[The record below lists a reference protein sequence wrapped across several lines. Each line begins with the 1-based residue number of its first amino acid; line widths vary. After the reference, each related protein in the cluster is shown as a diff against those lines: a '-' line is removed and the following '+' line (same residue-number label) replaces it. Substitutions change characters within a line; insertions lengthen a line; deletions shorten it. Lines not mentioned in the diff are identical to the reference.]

1 MSRPTTRVLELLELL
16 QDRQQVTG
24 PELAQRLGVD
34 HRTVRRYIAK
44 LEELGIPVE
53 ADRGR
58 RGGYRLRPGFKL
70 PPLMLTDD
78 EASAVV
84 LGLLAAQSS
93 GLTTAAPAVE
103 SALQKLRRVLP
114 VELRERVR
122 ALEQALG
129 FTRPA
134 PHAPAPPQT
143 ETVLALAD
151 AIGRE
156 RRVEVAY
163 ATRDGAASTRQLDP
177 YGVVFHN
184 GRWYLS
190 AHDHGR
196 GELRTLR
203 LDRIGSVRIL
213 RRAAPKP
220 PGFDAVEHVNRALAR
235 VPWTNEVEVVL
246 DAPLA
251 EIRRQVPPHTAEL
264 EQLPDGGG
272 VLLRAR
278 AERLDGMARLLA
290 GLGAPLVVRRP
301 DALRDEL
308 RVVARRLTDAADAG
322 GSA

>member
-16 QDRQQVTG
+16 QDHQQASG

-34 HRTVRRYIAK
+34 LRTVRRYIAK

-84 LGLLAAQSS
+84 LGLLAAQRS
-93 GLTTAAPAVE
+93 GLTTAAPAVD
-103 SALQKLRRVLP
+103 SALHKLRRVLP

-151 AIGRE
+151 AIARE
-156 RRVEVAY
+156 RRVEIAY
-163 ATRDGAASTRQLDP
+163 ATRDGEVSARQLDP
-177 YGVVFHN
+177 YGLVFHN

-196 GELRTLR
+196 GALRTLR
-203 LDRIGSVRIL
+203 LDRVEAVRIL
-213 RRAAPKP
+213 RRAARKP
-220 PGFDAVEHVNRALAR
+220 DGFDAVEHVSRALAR
-235 VPWTNEVEVVL
+235 VPWAHEVEVVL
-246 DAPLA
+246 DAALA
-251 EIRRQVPPHTAEL
+251 EIRRQVPPHVAEL
-264 EQLPDGGG
+264 EPLPDGG

-290 GLGAPLVVRRP
+290 GLGAPLAVRRP

-308 RVVARRLTDAADAG
+308 RELAQRLTAAADAG
-322 GSA
+322 ASP

>member
-16 QDRQQVTG
+16 QDHQQASG

-34 HRTVRRYIAK
+34 LRTVRRYIAK

-84 LGLLAAQSS
+84 LGLLAAQRS
-93 GLTTAAPAVE
+93 GLTTAAPAVD
-103 SALQKLRRVLP
+103 SALHKLRRVLP

-151 AIGRE
+151 AIARE
-156 RRVEVAY
+156 RRVEIAY
-163 ATRDGAASTRQLDP
+163 ATRGGEASARQLDP
-177 YGVVFHN
+177 YGLVFHN

-196 GELRTLR
+196 GALRTLR
-203 LDRIGSVRIL
+203 LDRVEAVRIL
-213 RRAAPKP
+213 RRAARKP
-220 PGFDAVEHVNRALAR
+220 DGFDAVEHVSRALAR
-235 VPWTNEVEVVL
+235 VPWAHEVEVVL
-246 DAPLA
+246 DAALA
-251 EIRRQVPPHTAEL
+251 EIRRQVPPHVAEL
-264 EQLPDGGG
+264 EPLPDGG

-290 GLGAPLVVRRP
+290 GLGAPLAVRRP

-308 RVVARRLTDAADAG
+308 RELAQRLTAAADAG
-322 GSA
+322 ASP